1 MKFALVAVFLFM
13 TRMGFAQSADRI
25 DRPAFYTA
33 LRQNKKQLIDKQLE
47 LLNAAPAEI
56 RQAFQGA
63 LMMRKAGLGGSPH
76 QKLKLF
82 REGHRELEAA
92 IKREPGNVE
101 FRFLRLLIQENAPAI
116 LKYRD
121 NLQEDSKIIENSY
134 QTLPAEVQKQIADY
148 SKKSKVLKLQV
159 S

>member
-1 MKFALVAVFLFM
+1 MKYALVAVFLFM
-13 TRMGFAQSADRI
+13 THMGFAQSAGRI
-25 DRPAFYTA
+25 DRPAFYSA

-47 LLNAAPAEI
+47 LLNSAPAEI
-56 RQAFQGA
+56 RQAFQAA
-63 LMMRKAGLGGSPH
+63 LLMRKAGLGGSPH

-82 REGHRELEAA
+82 REGHRGLEDA

-134 QTLPAEVQKQIADY
+134 QTLPQEVQKQIADY

>member
-1 MKFALVAVFLFM
+1 
-13 TRMGFAQSADRI
+13 
-25 DRPAFYTA
+25 
-33 LRQNKKQLIDKQLE
+33 
-47 LLNAAPAEI
+47 
-56 RQAFQGA
+56 
-63 LMMRKAGLGGSPH
+63 MMRKAGLGGSPH

-134 QTLPAEVQKQIADY
+134 QTLPAEVRKQIADY
-148 SKKSKVLKLQV
+148 SKKSKVLKPQV